1 MMALGLDA
9 SFRREPRPGYTTVGI
24 SPRKNA
30 MPKLREERASQSD
43 DSRTEN
49 VAAKAS
55 KWYPHLRGR
64 TLCLGGFD
72 ELHWS
77 SGIAG

>member
-9 SFRREPRPGYTTVGI
+9 SFRREQRPGYTTVGI

-43 DSRTEN
+43 DSLTEN
-49 VAAKAS
+49 VVAKAR
-55 KWYPHLRGR
+55 K
-64 TLCLGGFD
+64 
-72 ELHWS
+72 
-77 SGIAG
+77 